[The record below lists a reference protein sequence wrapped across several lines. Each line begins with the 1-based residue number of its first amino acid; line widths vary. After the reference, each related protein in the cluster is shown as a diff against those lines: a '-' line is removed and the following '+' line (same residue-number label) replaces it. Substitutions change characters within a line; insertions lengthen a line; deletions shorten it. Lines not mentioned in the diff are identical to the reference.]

1 MAYQSDWQKQEWQRA
16 RIRGELA
23 SGRIKSTP
31 QIQAFLQGK
40 PMPPNKPVPDAFNK
54 INKQLNKQLDQSLK
68 DNQPQPTRAEI
79 DKAAKQGKTL
89 VSTVP
94 SSAFNEVSW
103 HKGIVT
109 AEFWN
114 GYVYSAPMSKED
126 FLDWAGGGADSLG
139 KYYNQVLGR
148 DFFA

>member
-1 MAYQSDWQKQEWQRA
+1 MAYQSKADWQRA
-16 RIRGELA
+16 RIRSELA
-23 SGRIKSTP
+23 RNAYAPTENINR
-31 QIQAFLQGK
+31 FLAGK
-40 PMPPNKPVPDAFNK
+40 PMLPNKPVPDAFKKLNK
-54 INKQLNKQLDQSLK
+54 KLASLNKQIDQSLK
-68 DNQPQPTRAEI
+68 QSQPQPTRDEI
-79 DKAAKQGKTL
+79 DRAAKQGKTL
-89 VSTVP
+89 VSTLP

-103 HKGIVT
+103 RKGIVT